1 MLNGQ
6 DNDDVLLHKVL
17 KGLSGFRGLR
27 GSNYPVLHSKV
38 SIRLN
43 GQVQGFIYY

>member
-6 DNDDVLLHKVL
+6 DDDDVLLQRI
-17 KGLSGFRGLR
+17 SQGFLAVQRLG

-38 SIRLN
+38 SVRLN
-43 GQVQGFIYY
+43 GEVQRFIYC